1 MSLANI
7 KKVDKMDNPTP
18 TPQPHKI
25 IWHHLQQKITEI
37 VKNPISPIYKITTQ
51 QIDIHAH
58 TLSTVYAGTTLCCYT
73 PAHTSGKLSTLTQVP
88 LTLSNST
95 VIQYIH
101 YLTCHNS
108 RSYFRT

>member
-37 VKNPISPIYKITTQ
+37 VKNPYITDLQNYYTT
-51 QIDIHAH
+51 DRYPCTH
-58 TLSTVYAGTTLCCYT
+58 TV
-73 PAHTSGKLSTLTQVP
+73 
-88 LTLSNST
+88 
-95 VIQYIH
+95 
-101 YLTCHNS
+101 
-108 RSYFRT
+108 

>member
-7 KKVDKMDNPTP
+7 KKVDNMDNPTP

-37 VKNPISPIYKITTQ
+37 VKNPISPIYKITTE

-58 TLSTVYAGTTLCCYT
+58 TLSKCWNYT
-73 PAHTSGKLSTLTQVP
+73 ILL
-88 LTLSNST
+88 
-95 VIQYIH
+95 Y
-101 YLTCHNS
+101 TCTH
-108 RSYFRT
+108 